1 MTQTKLSYVKGDD
14 ALSCI
19 LRVEPGD
26 GRRAPK
32 RGKTGP
38 VRDFLADQDFY
49 YQVVFNHVKDCKA
62 GCAPDLVLERHL
74 ERRRTIK
81 KFHGETTSGLCRW
94 AKRYEKI
101 GASPDLVRRF
111 FVLSAN
117 PRLLCERTDLSAAEV
132 VEGVRVLYAY
142 WVRDNRTPGNLLGWF
157 ESKIGPGPTQEVIRY
172 AATCYDNGKPL
183 PPDEELLQLAEV
195 AAVMSS

>member
-1 MTQTKLSYVKGDD
+1 MAKDEGRDD
-14 ALSCI
+14 ALSC
-19 LRVEPGD
+19 VVSVKPGD

-38 VRDFLADQDFY
+38 VRDFIADQDFY
-49 YQVVFNHVKDCKA
+49 YQLVFNHVSRDCTA
-62 GCAPDLVLERHL
+62 GCAPDEVLRRYL
-74 ERRRTIK
+74 ERRLTIR

-94 AKRYEKI
+94 ARRYEKI

-132 VEGVRVLYAY
+132 VEGVRVLHAY
-142 WVRDNRTPGNLLGWF
+142 WSRSQTSGNLEWLS
-157 ESKIGPGPTQEVIRY
+157 ERLRAGPARDVVLY
-172 AATCYDNGKPL
+172 AARCFDDGRPL